1 MGEPRGG
8 VDCSSGDEGHLFIA
22 SLAVTKIRR
31 ANVGR
36 NEQDFGDP
44 FNTQMLPLSQS
55 G

>member
-22 SLAVTKIRR
+22 CLTIAKIRR
-31 ANVGR
+31 ANVVP
-36 NEQDFGDP
+36 NEQGFVDA
-44 FNTQMLPLSQS
+44 FNIQMLPLTRS